1 MIGNQTDIDYRY
13 CQLEDLK
20 SVYEL
25 LNENNLPMADL
36 DLGKVRITVA
46 TINHNIVGCIGIEEY
61 SSDGLIRSFAVVK
74 RHRGT
79 GIGDK
84 LFQNLLDYCFQTE
97 INTLHLLTDTAEEYF
112 GRKGFTLVHRGQA
125 PDSIKGTSE
134 FTELCPA
141 TCAYM
146 VLDLRAQI

>member
-1 MIGNQTDIDYRY
+1 MIENQTAIDYRS
-13 CQLEDLK
+13 CQLEDLI

-25 LNENNLPMADL
+25 LNENNLPVADL

-61 SSDGLIRSFAVVK
+61 SSDGLIRSFAVLK
-74 RHRGT
+74 RYREK

-84 LFQNLLDYCFQTE
+84 LFHNLLVYCSQTE

-112 GRKGFTLVHRGQA
+112 GRKGFSLVHRDQA

-134 FTELCPA
+134 FTDLCPA
-141 TCAYM
+141 SCTYM
-146 VLDLRAQI
+146 VLNLRSQL

>member
-13 CQLEDLK
+13 CQLEDLN

-25 LNENNLPMADL
+25 LNENNLPVADL

-46 TINHNIVGCIGIEEY
+46 TINHYIVGCIGIEEY
-61 SSDGLIRSFAVVK
+61 NTDGLLRSFAVLK
-74 RHRGT
+74 HYRDK
-79 GIGDK
+79 GIGEK
-84 LFQNLLDYCFQTE
+84 LFRNLLDYCSQTG

-112 GRKGFTLVHRGQA
+112 GQKGFSFSHREQA
-125 PDSIKGTSE
+125 PDSIKDTSE
-134 FTELCPA
+134 FTELCPS

-146 VLDLRAQI
+146 VKRVS

>member
-25 LNENNLPMADL
+25 LNENNLPVADL

-61 SSDGLIRSFAVVK
+61 RSDGLIRSFAVLK

-84 LFQNLLDYCFQTE
+84 LFQNLLDYCSQTE
-97 INTLHLLTDTAEEYF
+97 INTLHLLTDTAEGYF
-112 GRKGFTLVHRGQA
+112 SRKGFAFTSREQA
-125 PDSIKGTSE
+125 PNSIKGTSE

-146 VLDLRAQI
+146 VKGI